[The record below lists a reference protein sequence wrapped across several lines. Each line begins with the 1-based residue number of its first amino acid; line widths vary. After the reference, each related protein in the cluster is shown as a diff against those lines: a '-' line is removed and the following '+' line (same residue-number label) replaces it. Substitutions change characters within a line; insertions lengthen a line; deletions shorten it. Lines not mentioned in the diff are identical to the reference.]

1 MVRSDEFID
10 SLLIVTA
17 ATTRPAKLISE
28 NASETRRTDAQDDNA
43 HSPEELA
50 APVQNGESNKRG
62 K

>member
-1 MVRSDEFID
+1 MTV
-10 SLLIVTA
+10 

-28 NASETRRTDAQDDNA
+28 NASETRRTDAQDDKV

-50 APVQNGESNKRG
+50 APVQKGELNKRG

>member
-1 MVRSDEFID
+1 MTV
-10 SLLIVTA
+10 

-50 APVQNGESNKRG
+50 APVQKGELNKRG